1 MYMYMYLLKEF
12 NCVQI
17 LFWICIILL
26 FTERNVL
33 NIVNLDVESKEKKN
47 VRCIHVYL
55 FLSLNWG
62 RPTNI
67 RKILAGICQ
76 IKYKYP
82 QTILIFFG
90 NFHLK
95 YEYFKKTINL
105 KEFFI
110 KAEYLIRP
118 TVDFPR
124 CLIIFHICIQFGS
137 PLIMI

>member
-1 MYMYMYLLKEF
+1 MSL
-12 NCVQI
+12 
-17 LFWICIILL
+17 
-26 FTERNVL
+26 
-33 NIVNLDVESKEKKN
+33 IVNLDVESKEKKMS
-47 VRCIHVYL
+47 VAYM
-55 FLSLNWG
+55 SLNWG

-67 RKILAGICQ
+67 RKIYAGICQ

-105 KEFFI
+105 KELFI

-118 TVDFPR
+118 TADFPR
-124 CLIIFHICIQFGS
+124 CLIIFHIYMYSVWQPAYYDLNKRRTI
-137 PLIMI
+137 I

>member
-1 MYMYMYLLKEF
+1 MYMYLHKEF
-12 NCVQI
+12 KCVQI

-33 NIVNLDVESKEKKN
+33 NIVNLDVESKEKKK
-47 VRCIHVYL
+47 CPLHTCL
-55 FLSLNWG
+55 FIFVIKLGSPNEH
-62 RPTNI
+62 